1 MPTTI
6 ESLRCFFFDLFE
18 VLVTTDTLKSIIRA
32 IRRGTYT
39 MDWSK
44 FEMTFLS
51 TKRFDSVIIGL
62 GYYQHGVTRVS
73 CQ

>member
-6 ESLRCFFFDLFE
+6 ESLRCFFYDLFD
-18 VLVTTDTLKSIIRA
+18 VLVTTSTLKSIIRA
-32 IRRGTYT
+32 IRRGTYE
-39 MDWSK
+39 MDWGK
-44 FEMTFLS
+44 FEMTFQS
-51 TKRFDSVIIGL
+51 NQRFDSVIIGL